1 MMLMMMMGP
10 SCPLAVCPVVW
21 CGTFEMKTITALLLP
36 LSPPLC
42 TYYCDL
48 KYCIVLL
55 VYI

>member
-1 MMLMMMMGP
+1 MLMMMMGP